1 MTPIKTCSPAE
12 LRGERRYA
20 EQMLAGLRLTSR
32 RDRAVLIK
40 GLERRIACIEAVQA
54 KGLLRRMRGGA

>member
-20 EQMLAGLRLTSR
+20 EQVLAGLRLTGR

-40 GLERRIACIEAVQA
+40 GLERRVARIKAAMA
-54 KGLLRRMRGGA
+54 KRPVRNSGGGS